1 MFNKNNLKYR
11 YLVDSIELIKSKR
24 STSQIENFN
33 PFAYFL
39 EFNTI
44 NIGGVRQSGKTTSM
58 KKAFRINTDIY
69 ISTRL
74 RICEEFLSDSYNL
87 AQKEPVFHWDENDL
101 KIIKERNAVMSMNV
115 NHLKERILITLKED
129 SIIFLD
135 VYSTEIP
142 DNYKHV
148 KQIIDIIKELS
159 DEKKIDATK
168 IILIYT

>member
-1 MFNKNNLKYR
+1 MFNQNNLKYR
-11 YLVDSIELIKSKR
+11 YIVDSIELIKSKR
-24 STSQIENFN
+24 KSVDIEYFN
-33 PFAYFL
+33 PFSYFL
-39 EFNTI
+39 ELNTI
-44 NIGGVRQSGKTTSM
+44 NMGGVRQSGKTTSM
-58 KKAFRINTDIY
+58 KKVFRPNTDIY

-74 RICEEFLSDSYNL
+74 RICEEFLSDTYNP
-87 AQKEPVFHWDENDL
+87 AQKEPVYHWRENDL